1 MPLLVSPF
9 RRPQTR
15 TACSEARVEFRAM
28 LATFMILVRF
38 LDSVAETRSRLIGT
52 SRPSRLFRDRGCCS
66 RRHRRRVR
74 PRGAVRKPQPVL
86 DQDVLDKD
94 INALNETTDVETE
107 N

>member
-1 MPLLVSPF
+1 
-9 RRPQTR
+9 
-15 TACSEARVEFRAM
+15 M

-38 LDSVAETRSRLIGT
+38 LDSDCRNAIASPSALAGQAGFSWIAGAARAAIASRA
-52 SRPSRLFRDRGCCS
+52 C
-66 RRHRRRVR
+66 
-74 PRGAVRKPQPVL
+74 PRAAVRKPQPVL